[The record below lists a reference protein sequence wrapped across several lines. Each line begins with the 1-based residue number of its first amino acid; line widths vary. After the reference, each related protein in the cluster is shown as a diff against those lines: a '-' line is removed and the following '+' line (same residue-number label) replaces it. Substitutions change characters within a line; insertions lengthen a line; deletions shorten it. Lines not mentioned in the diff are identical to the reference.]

1 VTRPADKGCEQHIS
15 SMSADPFGVSAVS
28 GPSWSAG
35 ILLSVVTVKTGMSG
49 VMAGKVTGIGP
60 LTVVTT
66 LAKVVT
72 T

>member
-1 VTRPADKGCEQHIS
+1 
-15 SMSADPFGVSAVS
+15 MSADPFGVSAVS